1 MPNRGSRDGFPRQRR
16 CMHLSSYNNVMIP
29 SVMPPE
35 ASAACP
41 GCVT

>member
-1 MPNRGSRDGFPRQRR
+1 MPNRDSRDGFLRHRER
-16 CMHLSSYNNVMIP
+16 MHLSSYNNVMIL

-35 ASAACP
+35 ASATCP